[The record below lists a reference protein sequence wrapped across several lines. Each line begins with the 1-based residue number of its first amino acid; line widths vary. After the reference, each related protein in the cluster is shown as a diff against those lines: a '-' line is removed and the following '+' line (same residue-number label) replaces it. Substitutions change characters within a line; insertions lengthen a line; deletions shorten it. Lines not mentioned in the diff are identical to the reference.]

1 MSRQTDTGKKIT
13 DALESL
19 EGIQK
24 AEPAPWFFT
33 RVKAKLERERHNIW
47 ETTGSYMARPA
58 IAIAGLLFI
67 LCINAFIVF
76 QKDTTDPIPSY
87 AVQNTDEEIVLT
99 ASNTSFS
106 YDYEN
111 IEP

>member
-1 MSRQTDTGKKIT
+1 MSRQSDTGKKVN

-33 RVKAKLERERHNIW
+33 RVKARLEREKHNIW

-58 IAIAGLLFI
+58 IAIAGLIFI
-67 LCINAFIVF
+67 LCINAAILF
-76 QKDTTDPIPSY
+76 QKDTPESTPPY
-87 AVQNTDEEIVLT
+87 AVQNTEEEIMLT
-99 ASNTSFS
+99 ASNTTS

>member
-1 MSRQTDTGKKIT
+1 MNKQSDTGKKVN

-19 EGIQK
+19 GGIQR
-24 AEPAPWFFT
+24 AEPAPWFLT
-33 RVKAKLERERHNIW
+33 RVKARLEREKHNIW

-58 IAIAGLLFI
+58 IAFAGLLLI
-67 LCINAFIVF
+67 LCINAFILF
-76 QKDTTDPIPSY
+76 EKDTPESSAGY
-87 AVQNTDEEIVLT
+87 AVQNSEEEMILT
-99 ASNTSFS
+99 AVSNTS